1 MTDILKNELSMSNCP
16 RCGTRLMCG
25 KIIVTG
31 YHRCPKCKRHWIIE
45 IAQSSVKVT
54 EAYFHF
60 KSFA

>member
-31 YHRCPKCKRHWIIE
+31 YHRCSKCKRHWVIE
-45 IAQSSVKVT
+45 IEKI
-54 EAYFHF
+54 
-60 KSFA
+60 K